1 MLNPRAYFAFTYHI
15 KIMSHRSAKLN
26 YSSWSGTVMVF
37 LANICYGGTQLYL
50 YLDDDGGIGF
60 LEDSEEQ
67 LARETYKGQAIIR
80 CMQQHPAGHRRACL
94 VSNPV
99 QNRPGA
105 LRFRGRRGALFCPMR
120 LLASPH
126 SCEDKGKVQCHNR
139 GTGIHPTAEM
149 ENMRDDPTVHV
160 TISARTVLR

>member
-1 MLNPRAYFAFTYHI
+1 
-15 KIMSHRSAKLN
+15 
-26 YSSWSGTVMVF
+26 MVF

-126 SCEDKGKVQCHNR
+126 SCEDKGNVQCHNR
-139 GTGIHPTAEM
+139 GD
-149 ENMRDDPTVHV
+149 RDDP
-160 TISARTVLR
+160 SNC

>member
-1 MLNPRAYFAFTYHI
+1 
-15 KIMSHRSAKLN
+15 
-26 YSSWSGTVMVF
+26 MVF

-105 LRFRGRRGALFCPMR
+105 LRFRGGRPAGGGLSSVPCMR
-120 LLASPH
+120 LLASH
-126 SCEDKGKVQCHNR
+126 TAVKIRARYSVTTGEQGSIQLLKWKTCETIQLFTLPFQPEQFFDERLRPISGGLTTQSS
-139 GTGIHPTAEM
+139 GTFVPAFI
-149 ENMRDDPTVHV
+149 
-160 TISARTVLR
+160 

>member
-1 MLNPRAYFAFTYHI
+1 MEASVFW
-15 KIMSHRSAKLN
+15 K
-26 YSSWSGTVMVF
+26 TVK
-37 LANICYGGTQLYL
+37 
-50 YLDDDGGIGF
+50 
-60 LEDSEEQ
+60 

-105 LRFRGRRGALFCPMR
+105 LRFRGGRPAGGGLSSVPCVFWPRHTAVKIRARYSVTTG
-120 LLASPH
+120 
-126 SCEDKGKVQCHNR
+126 
-139 GTGIHPTAEM
+139 GTGTIHPTAEM

>member
-1 MLNPRAYFAFTYHI
+1 
-15 KIMSHRSAKLN
+15 
-26 YSSWSGTVMVF
+26 MVF

-105 LRFRGRRGALFCPMR
+105 LRFRGGRPAGGGLSSVPCMR
-120 LLASPH
+120 LLASH
-126 SCEDKGKVQCHNR
+126 TAVKIRARYSVTTG

-160 TISARTVLR
+160 TISVPTVLR